1 MRSVDTTISAAVAA
15 PVVRGIY
22 FIRLCFDSA
31 TVGWHSGFGTISLGG
46 IDYVGAGAL
55 SSISVVKEETG
66 IKAAAVTVGIS
77 GIKTEVVSL
86 LLGQA
91 YLNRK
96 TYVHFVPLDEGDQP
110 VTVHAALL
118 FRGTM
123 DEISGTMGSTASFSV
138 SLKSRL
144 SDWERSRK
152 VLYTVVEQQQLHP
165 GDRGMEFIAQISQ
178 KKIIWP
184 RAAFLPDPRD

>member
-1 MRSVDTTISAAVAA
+1 
-15 PVVRGIY
+15 
-22 FIRLCFDSA
+22 
-31 TVGWHSGFGTISLGG
+31 VGWHSGFGTISLGG

-152 VLYTVVEQQQLHP
+152 VLYTDVEQQQLHP